1 MLSELAAV
9 ERAYHALEELDQAG
23 RRRALRWLADA
34 LGAAAVVHEPDE
46 TDTQPARALS
56 TAQPPATPQPTAG
69 RAGRSSSG
77 GRRVKARPA
86 ASAENA
92 RRGRARSQRQVP
104 AAAGERAYRRMPPAE
119 EVLAAYRQLGTV
131 SGLAEHFGV
140 PRHTVQGWARR
151 LRGLGYQ
158 IGRQD

>member
-34 LGAAAVVHEPDE
+34 LGAAAVVHEPDD
-46 TDTQPARALS
+46 TDTQPARSLS
-56 TAQPPATPQPTAG
+56 TAQPPATAQPTAG
-69 RAGRSSSG
+69 
-77 GRRVKARPA
+77 PA

-92 RRGRARSQRQVP
+92 RRSRARSQRQVT